1 MFLHRELRAITASRV
16 LRQASV
22 GLVNV
27 YIPLIML
34 SRGAQIWQ
42 VCAFYLAYSA
52 AKLAVNYPSMLLI
65 NRYGV
70 QLGMQAAIL
79 FSMLHLA
86 SLTVYVSTGGDLPA
100 YAGAVSLALTNS
112 FLWNSEHLHVSRVLA
127 PERKGR
133 DIAVMTILQGAAALF
148 APLAGGLAM
157 AAGGQVLTLCLAVA
171 LAMCAAWP
179 ARRLDRIGTGH
190 QPVRVIKYSLW
201 HAPLRDSVA
210 NFSFNVN
217 ATTFSTVWP
226 VYLALTIGS
235 FATLGW
241 VVFAAELISLAL
253 MFVAGRRGDGKGRRV
268 LLEGSVATGF
278 LNCLRILATT
288 PMALAGLGGA
298 LQAAASYQQTS
309 WTSIYYGH
317 ARRNGPNYIMS
328 LEIAGDLANI
338 AVWGAL
344 LASFRLFDGTTQQF
358 TAVFVTAGIAS
369 LGCLLIS
376 KEPATAPPSPAELR
390 TVGNT

>member
-1 MFLHRELRAITASRV
+1 MFLHRELRAITVSRV
-16 LRQASV
+16 LRQASL

-27 YIPLIML
+27 FIPLIML
-34 SRGAQIWQ
+34 TRGARLWQ
-42 VCAFYLAYSA
+42 VCAFYLVYAT

-65 NRYGV
+65 NRFGV
-70 QLGMQAAIL
+70 QLGMQAAIA
-79 FSMLHLA
+79 FSLLHLM
-86 SLTVYVSTGGDLPA
+86 SLTAYVSGSGDLA
-100 YAGAVSLALTNS
+100 VHAGAVSLALTNS

-133 DIAVMTILQGAAALF
+133 DIAVMTILQGAVGLL

-157 AAGGQVLTLCLAVA
+157 ATGGQVLTLCLAAA
-171 LAMCAAWP
+171 LALCAAWP
-179 ARRLDRIGTGH
+179 ARRLDRIGGGH
-190 QPVRVIKYSLW
+190 QRVRVIRYSLR

-217 ATTFSTVWP
+217 ATVFSTVWP
-226 VYLALTIGS
+226 VHLALTLGS

-241 VVFAAELISLAL
+241 VVFGAELISLAL
-253 MFVAGRRGDGKGRRV
+253 MFVAGKRGDRKGRRV
-268 LLEGSVATGF
+268 LREGSVATGL
-278 LNCLRILATT
+278 LNCLRMVVTT
-288 PMALAGLGGA
+288 PVAIAGLGGA

-317 ARRNGPNYIMS
+317 ARRRGPNYIMS

-344 LASFRLFDGTTQQF
+344 LAAFTLSDGGTGPF
-358 TAVFVTAGIAS
+358 TASFVAAALAS
-369 LGCLLIS
+369 VGCLLIS
-376 KEPATAPPSPAELR
+376 KEPTAHGAEPGEPSLAGR
-390 TVGNT
+390 